1 MYIYKEEHFGTIE
14 RILEWQNQR
23 NISTDDLAALFE
35 VNERTIRRW
44 KKGTPIRR
52 SNLERI
58 AQAMDVDLEYLECK
72 QNTPKRGHGHK
83 MKLFNDLSVGEK
95 YLPRIADL
103 VEKTPQRFTFSGEYD
118 TDRVEVC
125 EDSFIDGD
133 TRYYYED
140 AYPVYTGERYYNICI
155 NGGEPIRLE
164 CSEVDDF
171 VNGIMKFVCY
181 QIEQLKDGRQS

>member
-58 AQAMDVDLEYLECK
+58 AQVMDVDLEYLECK
-72 QNTPKRGHGHK
+72 QNTPRRRESHK
-83 MKLFNDLSVGEK
+83 MKLFDQLSAGEK
-95 YLPRIADL
+95 YLPRIAKL
-103 VEKTPQRFTFSGEYD
+103 VERTPQRFIFSGGYD
-118 TDRVEVC
+118 LDNVEII
-125 EDSFIDGD
+125 DGSFIDGD

-140 AYPVYTGERYYNICI
+140 AAPTYTGERYYNICI
-155 NGGEPIRLE
+155 NGSEPIRLE
-164 CSEVDDF
+164 CSEIDDF
-171 VNGIMKFVCY
+171 VNGIMKFICY